1 MIGILGGT
9 FDPIHFGHIK
19 PALEL
24 LIQLPLE
31 EVRFIPCQIPP
42 HRPPPTA
49 SPLAR
54 WQMVKMVVNHQA
66 KLSAD
71 ARELNRN
78 GPSYTVDTLL
88 DLRAEFG
95 NSHPLGLIMGSD
107 AFCSLP
113 SWDRWK
119 QILELAHIIVVS
131 RPGCPLPSEGE
142 VATLFE
148 GVNLED
154 PNALNITP
162 HGGILSCVVTPLDIS
177 SSVIRDCIRAGK
189 SPRHMLPGKVW
200 AYIKRYGLYG
210 ANR

>member
-24 LIQLPLE
+24 LTQLPVSE
-31 EVRFIPCQIPP
+31 IRFIPCHIPP
-42 HRPPPTA
+42 HRPSPTA
-49 SPLAR
+49 SPTER

-66 KLSAD
+66 GLSAD
-71 ARELNRN
+71 ARELHRKR
-78 GPSYTVDTLL
+78 PSYTVDTLL

-95 NSHPLGLIMGSD
+95 NYQPLGLIMGSD

-131 RPGCPLPSEGE
+131 RPGNPLPNEGE
-142 VATLFE
+142 AAKLFASSRL
-148 GVNLED
+148 GVPE
-154 PNALNITP
+154 ALNLSP
-162 HGGILSCVVTPLDIS
+162 HGGILSCVVTPVDIS
-177 SSVIRDCIRAGK
+177 SSVIRDCIRTGK
-189 SPRHMLPGKVW
+189 SPRYMLPGKVW
-200 AYIKRYGLYG
+200 AYIKRHGLYG
-210 ANR
+210 ANG